1 MTQAEDPSRPAAPA
15 ASAPATAAALTDP
28 EAPEW
33 LLPHP
38 SIDTAALEEEIR
50 ESLRAKKAQGA
61 LTEQLLDLLYR
72 ERLDFGRAEADGD
85 GVRAY
90 LDQLLAM
97 PPLRADFRPVSVR
110 RGVGRLIQ
118 VVKRLAVW
126 AVRGLVQDVAE
137 QQNAVNRTVAVV
149 LDRLSAALDQKVDRR
164 ADETV
169 LGVDR
174 LAFYRAL
181 AYPEP
186 FPVELLA
193 RLVPAGARLWDLGSG
208 DGTVLAALGHAR
220 ALGVEWSPSLVRA
233 AEQAGQTVLHADLVD
248 FLAERAGETAD
259 VILLARVVDHLWPR
273 TLVRVLELARERLE
287 PRTGRLLVAS
297 GPRAYVERDLFAVR
311 FYPCATLAA
320 LLQAEGFGVR
330 LWTPAG
336 VRPAEGAEPD
346 GWYVLEA
353 TPGDG

>member
-1 MTQAEDPSRPAAPA
+1 VSRSEDSTPPPAPA
-15 ASAPATAAALTDP
+15 ASGPTPAAALTDP
-28 EAPEW
+28 RAPEW

-38 SIDTAALEEEIR
+38 TIDTAAIEQEIHQ
-50 ESLRAKKAQGA
+50 SLRERRAAGA
-61 LTEQLLDLLYR
+61 LTEQLVDLLYR
-72 ERLDFGRAEADGD
+72 ERLDYGRPDAADA
-85 GVRAY
+85 GVRGY

-118 VVKRLAVW
+118 AVKRLAVW

-149 LDRLSAALDQKVDRR
+149 LDHLAAAVDQKVDRR

-181 AYPEP
+181 RYPEP
-186 FPVELLA
+186 FPVDLVA
-193 RLVPAGARLWDLGSG
+193 RLVPEGARVWDLGAG
-208 DGTVLAALGHAR
+208 DGTVLAALSHAR
-220 ALGVEWSPSLVRA
+220 GLGVEWSPSLVRA

-273 TLVRVLELARERLE
+273 TLVEVLQLARERLA
-287 PRTGRLLVAS
+287 PGTGRLLVAS

-311 FYPCATLAA
+311 FYPYAA
-320 LLQAEGFGVR
+320 LVALLEAEGFAVR

-336 VRPAEGAEPD
+336 VRPAAGAEPE

-353 TPGDG
+353 TPADG